1 MERVKYDFFK
11 TPNQL
16 ILEAKEGLIG
26 NKGSSLVV
34 NFIYFL
40 SKIMFFVAL
49 SILIY
54 TFVSFNSYALNKSL
68 FLGLGLG
75 FLFASMLTYGPLRV
89 SVCKNAVNMVKNT
102 NPKAK
107 DVWFGFKN
115 KYFRNV
121 WFGICLFFVYLFSLI
136 LLVFPF
142 VIKHISYQVA
152 GFILA
157 EDNEISAIK
166 ALKLS
171 SKMTKGYR
179 KTYIKIFFKFI
190 PLMLLCIITAYI
202 YSLWLRPKFNATTAC
217 YYLDIK
223 D

>member
-1 MERVKYDFFK
+1 MERVRYNFFK
-11 TPNQL
+11 TPEQL
-16 ILEAKEGLIG
+16 TEQAKEGLLG
-26 NKGSSLVV
+26 NKGSSLIV
-34 NFIYFL
+34 NFVYFL
-40 SKIMFFVAL
+40 SKIMFFAGL

-54 TFVSFNSYALNKSL
+54 AFVIFNSTALNKSL
-68 FLGLGLG
+68 FFGLGLG
-75 FLFASMLTYGPLRV
+75 FLFVSMLTYGPLRV
-89 SVCKNAVNMVKNT
+89 GVCKNALNMVNNT

-107 DVWFGFKN
+107 DVWYGFKN

-142 VIKHISYQVA
+142 VIKHVSYQVA

-171 SKMTKGYR
+171 SKMSKGYR
-179 KTYIKIFFKFI
+179 KTYIKVFFKFV
-190 PLMLLCIITAYI
+190 PQMLLCIITAYI
-202 YSLWLRPKFNATTAC
+202 YSLWLRPKFNAVVAC

-223 D
+223 S